1 VPPSPSPDY
10 RTANNSVQEHPYLD
24 YIYSA
29 ADDVF
34 IHKGVGHT
42 LAPRAFERMFKSIL
56 PCKGIDEL
64 LTRVEFNDNIYA
76 GLRLVP
82 GAGVTVEIDGL
93 RLFNIYRGVNFA
105 PTKGDTLAFD
115 TFVEHLFQGVTPNAE
130 IFLDCLAWICQNP
143 SQRLGYLLVFF
154 SPEMEN
160 TVMLSF
166 VMEILNG
173 KSNTAYIDSAMLGY
187 SHNDWL
193 LSAKLIIIQRL
204 SSSRPAMEKVGSL
217 INSPQQWINPKRSD
231 QYPIQSVAN
240 VTGFIQKIDTLS
252 AYPHPSQMPYC
263 QLMIRH

>member
-1 VPPSPSPDY
+1 
-10 RTANNSVQEHPYLD
+10 
-24 YIYSA
+24 
-29 ADDVF
+29 
-34 IHKGVGHT
+34 
-42 LAPRAFERMFKSIL
+42 MFKSIL